1 MTRAGSL
8 CLKRNGMKF
17 NLFIHN
23 NTDSDPTKEQWHDFF
38 STAKGSGIFS
48 GGSEISNQI
57 CMGKKPVQYI
67 TKSIGGYMRFE
78 AENEYLV
85 FQLLEKHPVFMQGG
99 TLELCETPES

>member
-1 MTRAGSL
+1 
-8 CLKRNGMKF
+8 MKF

-38 STAKGSGIFS
+38 STAKGSGIFL

-67 TKSIGGYMRFE
+67 TK
-78 AENEYLV
+78 
-85 FQLLEKHPVFMQGG
+85 
-99 TLELCETPES
+99 